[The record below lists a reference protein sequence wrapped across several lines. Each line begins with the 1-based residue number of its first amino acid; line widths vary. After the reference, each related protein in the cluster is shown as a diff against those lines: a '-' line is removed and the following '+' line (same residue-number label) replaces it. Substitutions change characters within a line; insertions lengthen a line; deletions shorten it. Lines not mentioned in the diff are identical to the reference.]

1 MATTAA
7 VSSETGLMGC
17 TGYMGARS
25 YCEGFQFSSADS
37 EVFAKCAGLPDV
49 KRAPHAYR
57 WYVHIA
63 ALNGV
68 RGLSAGGAAPAAKA
82 APAKADKKK
91 DKKEKKKEEPKKKE
105 EEDDDF
111 DVFGD
116 DDEEESEEPKETRAE
131 MLERL
136 KKEANDRLSKK
147 LANQRTLVGIEIK
160 PFDTEQDL
168 KALWTRIVSGEVEG
182 TCPPGIKWGE
192 MCHLVEVAFGE
203 SPSGA
208 SGGPGRAGARDQAVR
223 ETLARPR

>member
-1 MATTAA
+1 MLASGAA
-7 VSSETGLMGC
+7 MP
-17 TGYMGARS
+17 A
-25 YCEGFQFSSADS
+25 A
-37 EVFAKCAGLPDV
+37 
-49 KRAPHAYR
+49 
-57 WYVHIA
+57 A
-63 ALNGV
+63 AL
-68 RGLSAGGAAPAAKA
+68 PAAA
-82 APAKADKKK
+82 
-91 DKKEKKKEEPKKKE
+91 KKEKKEKKEKAPKKEKKVEPKKE

-136 KKEANDRLSKK
+136 KKEANERLSKK

-192 MCHLVEVAFGE
+192 MCHLVEVAFGIKKIVTNFSMGTNDSADDIIE
-203 SPSGA
+203 AITNLEDEVQSVEMTGMN
-208 SGGPGRAGARDQAVR
+208 V
-223 ETLARPR
+223 L